1 MRRGKSSAKSAPKAR
16 RRPVSPSKDRPSSF
30 PQRQSQEQNEDS
42 PMSSKRVAVGAVIKA
57 FELKSLV
64 QDHLT
69 RQGHEVL
76 DLGCFN
82 PDVFVKYPSVG
93 EAVAHALYT
102 GDADFGVICCNYGSS
117 ACTGVAKFRGVCAFA
132 CESVQTAEMCRKVN
146 GANVLCMGEAVVS
159 PDLARRIV
167 DTFLSAEFLAIDGV
181 PQKVREFR
189 RQARDALL
197 ARGEIP
203 KRRELETLD

>member
-1 MRRGKSSAKSAPKAR
+1 
-16 RRPVSPSKDRPSSF
+16 
-30 PQRQSQEQNEDS
+30 
-42 PMSSKRVAVGAVIKA
+42 MSSKRVAVGAVIKA

-69 RQGHEVL
+69 RQGHQVL

-82 PDVFVKYPSVG
+82 TELFVKYPSVG

-146 GANVLCMGEAVVS
+146 GANVLCMGQAVVS
-159 PDLARRIV
+159 SDLARRIV
-167 DTFLSAEFLAIDGV
+167 DKFLSAEFLGIEGL
-181 PQKVREFR
+181 PEKVREFR
-189 RQARDALL
+189 REARDQLI
-197 ARGEIP
+197 ARGDIP
-203 KRRELETLD
+203 QRRDLETLD